1 MAKAASIMN
10 ELLIAET
17 KELEKYIQGKV
28 AEGEGSRAEERASC
42 YFGHSHH
49 LASEVRAGRLKPEKA
64 AQYRYTSALCT
75 AHHLTKIVRNHRIC
89 RIELDRLFADFRQ
102 REARN
107 HE

>member
-1 MAKAASIMN
+1 MNNPPMAKAASIMN

-64 AQYRYTSALCT
+64 CAISIHKRL
-75 AHHLTKIVRNHRIC
+75 VHRAPPDK
-89 RIELDRLFADFRQ
+89 DRA
-102 REARN
+102 
-107 HE
+107 